1 MEVEMTIEKKIKILL
16 ICLDM
21 TQSELAS
28 KLGTTTSNL
37 NQKIKRNSLTYTE
50 IQKIAEV
57 TNTSCEVNFV
67 LPNGIKI

>member
-67 LPNGIKI
+67 LPNGTKI